1 MVGVK
6 GDSSAWPLLI
16 AAAVALAV
24 LQLWLRPLLPV
35 DETRYLS
42 VAWEMWS
49 HNEFLVPRL
58 NGEAYSH
65 KPPLLFWLIHG
76 LWALFGVSE
85 WPVRLLPVV
94 LGLVAMWW
102 SAALAGQL
110 WPQRAAQ
117 LRPLVPWL
125 LFGSLF
131 WMNFYSLVQ
140 FDLLLV
146 LAALGAWSGVLRA
159 RERPLSGWSLVALG
173 IGFGVLSK
181 GPVILVPVLPAMLFA
196 PWWQAS
202 CSPAWGRWY
211 FGALAALLAGAAM
224 ALAWAIPA
232 GLAGGQAYREAI
244 LWGQSAGRIATSF
257 AHPHPWW
264 SYLVWLPLLW
274 LPWLLWPPLLRG
286 LRGLSL
292 DDAGVRLCLAVL
304 LPALL
309 VFSLISG
316 KQPKYLLPLLPL
328 VALLSARGLADVAR
342 AQAHYRQWLAG
353 GLVLVVGLALTA
365 LPWWPGGPAW
375 LAQVQPL
382 WGLALM
388 LWSVVLFRW
397 RPRLPQAL
405 RGTVLAAW
413 LVTATLYL
421 AVVDL
426 MAPQYRLQGLAAQL
440 GQLQQTGHDI
450 AWLGRYH
457 GQFQFLGRLREP
469 VQALHDKAGLRD
481 WLGAHPDGYIVVKYS
496 VARPG
501 VPDTLTIRP
510 YRSGSLVLWPAQR
523 LLDSPAQ
530 LDALGGNA

>member
-1 MVGVK
+1 
-6 GDSSAWPLLI
+6 LLI
-16 AAAVALAV
+16 AAAVALAA

-49 HNEFLVPRL
+49 HHEFLVPRL
-58 NGEAYSH
+58 NGAAYSH

-76 LWALFGVSE
+76 LWALSGVSE

-94 LGLVAMWW
+94 LSLVAMWW

-146 LAALGAWSGVLRA
+146 LAALGAWSGLLRA
-159 RERPLSGWSLVALG
+159 RERALSGWSLVALG

-202 CSPAWGRWY
+202 RPTAWGRWY
-211 FGALAALLAGAAM
+211 FGALAALLGGAAL

-232 GLAGGQAYREAI
+232 GLAGGEAYRAAI
-244 LWGQSAGRIATSF
+244 FWGQSAGRIAASF

-274 LPWLLWPPLLRG
+274 LPWLLWPPLVRG

-292 DDAGVRLCLAVL
+292 DDAGVRFCLAVL

-328 VALLSARGLADVAR
+328 VALLSARGLADISNPRV
-342 AQAHYRQWLAG
+342 HYRQWLAG
-353 GLVLVVGLALTA
+353 GLVLVFGVALTA

-382 WGLALM
+382 WGPALM
-388 LWSVVLFRW
+388 LWSVPLFRW
-397 RPRLPQAL
+397 RPHLPQAL

-413 LVTATLYL
+413 LVTATVYL

-440 GQLQQTGHDI
+440 GELQQSGHDI

-457 GQFQFLGRLREP
+457 GQFQFLGRLRQP
-469 VQALHDKAGLRD
+469 VQALTDKAGLRD
-481 WLGAHPDGYIVVKYS
+481 WLAAHPDGYVVVKYS
-496 VARPG
+496 VARPR

-523 LLDSPAQ
+523 LLHSPAQ
-530 LDALGGNA
+530 LDALAGNA